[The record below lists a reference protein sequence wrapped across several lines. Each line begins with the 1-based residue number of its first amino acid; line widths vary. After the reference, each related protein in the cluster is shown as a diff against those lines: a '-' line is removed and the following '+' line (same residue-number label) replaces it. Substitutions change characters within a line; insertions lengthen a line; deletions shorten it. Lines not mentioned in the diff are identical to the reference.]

1 MKTKVALASIV
12 AAGLAGMSASLLC
25 SPRRRRAIRRQTHH
39 GERAPSVELQ
49 LINPH
54 SIVVLDV
61 DEGGGKVVR
70 WREVKR
76 APPRS

>member
-12 AAGLAGMSASLLC
+12 AAGLAWMSASLL
-25 SPRRRRAIRRQTHH
+25 AHH
-39 GERAPSVELQ
+39 GDAGRYEDKLTTVKGTVVELQ

-61 DEGGGKVVR
+61 DEAEARSSGGA
-70 WREVKR
+70 VKR